1 MENHHVA
8 SSWLL
13 TIQDEKCDIFSNLK
27 GDDYKL
33 VRQRMISMVLSTDM
47 SAHFGDLAKTKAR
60 VSSQGKIKE
69 FKFRILISNKFILK
83 SIVLIRA

>member
-27 GDDYKL
+27 GEDYKL
-33 VRQRMISMVLSTDM
+33 IRQRMISMVLSTDM

-60 VSSQGKIKE
+60 VASQGKIKV
-69 FKFRILISNKFILK
+69 FFLSLILIFIN
-83 SIVLIRA
+83 IY